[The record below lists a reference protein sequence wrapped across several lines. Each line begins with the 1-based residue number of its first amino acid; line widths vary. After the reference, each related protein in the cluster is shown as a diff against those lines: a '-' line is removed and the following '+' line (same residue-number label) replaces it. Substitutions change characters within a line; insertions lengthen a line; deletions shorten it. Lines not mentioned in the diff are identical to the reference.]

1 MTITFET
8 AVVAGITMGAA
19 TGVMGLVGYD
29 LLHSPAPHSRYM
41 EAAAAAGHASGV
53 PPEHASPG
61 SVDRSVEG
69 VERQA
74 RVVHDFTNLTIFRIV
89 TTWLDGREYRVTSG
103 YIYQSIH
110 SDMPERQFCYL
121 LIPKAGSTFLHINLA
136 DKANPGGAV
145 TSSLGEPDAAS
156 AGLPLDVLND
166 SKRSCRWL

>member
-8 AVVAGITMGAA
+8 VIVAGIAMGAA

-29 LLHSPAPHSRYM
+29 LLHSPTPYSRYLG
-41 EAAAAAGHASGV
+41 ADAAAGHANGV
-53 PPEHASPG
+53 TAEHARPG

-74 RVVHDFTNLTIFRIV
+74 RVVHDFSNLTIFRVI
-89 TTWLDGREYRVTSG
+89 TTWLGGREYSVTSG

-121 LIPKAGSTFLHINLA
+121 MVPRSGSTFLRINLA
-136 DKANPGGAV
+136 DKANPGGVV
-145 TSSLGEPDAAS
+145 TSSLGEPDAES
-156 AGLPLDVLND
+156 AELPLDVLND